1 MSIADREL
9 SRIERD
15 YLATIN
21 ATLIQ
26 HALPEAPVDA
36 GDAGYQM
43 LGDDG
48 TSDLGSD
55 DGGERGGAGGDV
67 ERLGPDDSLAPAAA
81 ACQPMVDDKDDS
93 LAAAAGKAM
102 AVDAAAPTSASAPTP
117 AAAGAEDAAQPRG
130 RDIAITDDSKA
141 LITGL
146 MSGFQLGGAGE
157 WASSFSE
164 RARKPRVAS

>member
-48 TSDLGSD
+48 ASDLGSD
-55 DGGERGGAGGDV
+55 DDGGERGEAGEDAEQFGT
-67 ERLGPDDSLAPAAA
+67 DDAQAPAVAA
-81 ACQPMVDDKDDS
+81 YQPKADDDDGS
-93 LAAAAGKAM
+93 LAAPTGEAM
-102 AVDAAAPTSASAPTP
+102 AVDAAAPAEASTPT
-117 AAAGAEDAAQPRG
+117 G

-157 WASSFSE
+157 WASSFSQ
-164 RARKPRVAS
+164 RARKLSDS